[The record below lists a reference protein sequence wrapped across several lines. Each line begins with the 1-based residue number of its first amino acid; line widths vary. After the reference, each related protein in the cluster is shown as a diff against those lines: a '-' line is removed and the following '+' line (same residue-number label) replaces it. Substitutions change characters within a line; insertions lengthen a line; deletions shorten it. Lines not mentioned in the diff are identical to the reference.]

1 MVKITQSH
9 GYSVRELRQLEK
21 KTPKARLRL
30 RLMAVRLVWE
40 GYPAASAADIVG
52 VSARTVSTYV
62 RAWNAGGPGA
72 LVPRHSP
79 GQPTKIPAAIEAE
92 IVAALQSFPAA
103 VGYGISANWDSRVLQ
118 AFLRDRYQITLS
130 RGGLRR
136 WLHRHGF
143 SWTRPTYVLAK
154 ADPARQ
160 AAFQEELATLRKRH
174 GPRDH
179 NLSG

>member
-1 MVKITQSH
+1 MVKITQAH
-9 GYSVRELRQLEK
+9 GYTVRALRQLEK
-21 KTPKARLRL
+21 KTPKAGIRL

-40 GYPAASAADIVG
+40 GYPAASAADILG

-62 RAWNAGGPGA
+62 RAWNVGGPEA

-79 GQPTKIPAAIEAE
+79 GQPTKIPCAIEAE
-92 IVAALQSFPAA
+92 ILTALESSPAA
-103 VGYGISANWDSRVLQ
+103 VGYGIAANWDSRVLQ
-118 AFLRDRYQITLS
+118 AFIRDRYEITMS

-160 AAFQEELATLRKRH
+160 TEFRTELAALKKT
-174 GPRDH
+174 PPTTT
-179 NLSG
+179 S

>member
-9 GYSVRELRQLEK
+9 GYSVRERRKLEK
-21 KTPKARLRL
+21 HTAKARLRL

-40 GYPAASAADIVG
+40 GYPAASAADILG

-62 RAWNAGGPGA
+62 RAWNAGGPEA

-92 IVAALQSFPAA
+92 ILTALHSSPAA

-118 AFLRDRYQITLS
+118 AVLRDRYEISMS

-154 ADPARQ
+154 ADPDRQ
-160 AAFQEELATLRKRH
+160 AAFREDVATLRKT
-174 GPRDH
+174 PP
-179 NLSG
+179 STT

>member
-9 GYSVRELRQLEK
+9 GYNVRELRQLEK

-30 RLMAVRLVWE
+30 RLIAVRLVWE
-40 GYPAASAADIVG
+40 GYPAASAADILG
-52 VSARTVSTYV
+52 VSARPVSTYV
-62 RAWNAGGPGA
+62 RAWNAGGPEA

-79 GQPTKIPAAIEAE
+79 GQPTKIPVAIATE
-92 IVAALQSFPAA
+92 IIAALQSSPAA
-103 VGYGISANWDSRVLQ
+103 VGYGISANWDSRVRQ

-154 ADPARQ
+154 ADPTRQ
-160 AAFQEELATLRKRH
+160 AAFQEEIATLKKT
-174 GPRDH
+174 PRTTR
-179 NLSG
+179 S

>member
-9 GYSVRELRQLEK
+9 GYTVRELRRLEK
-21 KTPKARLRL
+21 RTSKARLRL

-40 GYPAASAADIVG
+40 GYPAASAADIIG
-52 VSARTVSTYV
+52 VSARTVSLYV
-62 RAWNAGGPGA
+62 RAWNAGGPNA

-79 GQPTKIPAAIEAE
+79 GQPTAIEAE
-92 IVAALQSFPAA
+92 ILTALQSSPAA

-118 AFLRDRYQITLS
+118 AFLRDRYQITMS

-160 AAFQEELATLRKRH
+160 TAFREALATLKKT
-174 GPRDH
+174 PPTTT
-179 NLSG
+179 S